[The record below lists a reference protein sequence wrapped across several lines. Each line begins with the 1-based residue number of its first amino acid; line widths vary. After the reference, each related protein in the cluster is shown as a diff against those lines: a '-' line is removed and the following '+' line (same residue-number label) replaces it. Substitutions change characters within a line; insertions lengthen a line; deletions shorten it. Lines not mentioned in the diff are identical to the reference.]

1 MPVPVLAQHI
11 VEADQALEREDRAAD
26 VLVDR
31 RTDRSTALD
40 HALALEILNCGSHRR
55 PAHVEHLGELVL
67 GRQATVELV
76 LQDRVEDRRP
86 HPCGQ
91 RDVLEF
97 LEGCDLRRDALVIS
111 HAVVPPVRCVWDA
124 KRRGV

>member
-26 VLVDR
+26 VPVDR

-40 HALALEILNCGSHRR
+40 HALALEILNRGSHRR

-76 LQDRVEDRRP
+76 LQDRRP
-86 HPCGQ
+86 RPCGQ

-111 HAVVPPVRCVWDA
+111 HVVVPPVRCVWDA
-124 KRRGV
+124 KTRGV